1 MYLCVKNKKMTKTK
15 IINAAVI
22 VSALGYFV
30 DVFDLLL
37 FGVVRVKSLTALGL
51 SGQALTD
58 AGITLQN
65 WQMVGLVLGGIGSG
79 ILGDK
84 MGRVRALYFS
94 IFLYSIASILNG
106 LVTNLEMYAL
116 CRFLAG
122 IGLAGELGAGITLV
136 AESLPKEKR
145 GLGTTLVAGFGMSGA
160 VAAGL
165 VDRFI
170 PDWQM
175 AYFFGGGLGLVLL
188 VLRLSVT
195 ESEVFKKT
203 IQQVGVSR
211 GNFFALFN
219 SKDKLNRLFK
229 STFLGITTWFNT
241 GILMFLAPE
250 FGVAK
255 GIAEPISAATAVI
268 WFHIGMVVGDVSSG
282 LLSQFLQSR
291 VRAIRIFLFLQV
303 FFVALYLF
311 APLDSAFQMY
321 FLILLLGFAGG
332 FWAVFITNASE
343 QFGTNLRATA
353 ACTIPSFVRGLFI
366 PIGIAFKFLKTP
378 EQFGSPIWAA
388 AAVGAVCLA
397 IAFWASFGLKDTFHQ
412 DLDFLEKD

>member
-1 MYLCVKNKKMTKTK
+1 MTKTK
-15 IINAAVI
+15 LLNAAVI

-37 FGVVRVKSLTALGL
+37 FGVVRVKSLTAMGF

-58 AGITLQN
+58 AGISLQN
-65 WQMVGLVLGGIGSG
+65 WQMAGLLLGGIGSG
-79 ILGDK
+79 IMGDK
-84 MGRVRALYFS
+84 LGRVRALYFS
-94 IFLYSIASILNG
+94 IALYSLANILNG
-106 LVTNLEMYAL
+106 MAYNFDMYAF

-122 IGLAGELGAGITLV
+122 IGLAGELGSGITLV
-136 AESLPKEKR
+136 AESLPTNKR
-145 GLGTTLVAGFGMSGA
+145 GLGATIVAGFGMSGA

-195 ESEVFKKT
+195 ESAVFKKVVE
-203 IQQVGVSR
+203 QAGVTR

-219 SKDKLNRLFK
+219 TRDKLNRLVK
-229 STFLGITTWFNT
+229 STFLGVTTWFNT

-255 GIAEPISAATAVI
+255 GIPEPISAAIAVI
-268 WFHIGMVVGDVSSG
+268 WFHVGMVTGDISSG
-282 LLSQFLQSR
+282 LLSQYLQSR
-291 VRAIRIFLFLQV
+291 VQAIRIFLVLQV
-303 FFVALYLF
+303 LFVALYLF
-311 APLDSAFQMY
+311 APLTSATQMY
-321 FLILLLGFAGG
+321 VLILFLGFAGG

-343 QFGTNLRATA
+343 QFGTNIRATA

-366 PIGIAFKFLKTP
+366 PIGMSFKFLKMP
-378 EQFGSPIWAA
+378 EQLGSPIMAA
-388 AAVGAVCLA
+388 AVVGAVCLA
-397 IAFWASFGLKDTFHQ
+397 IAFWASFGLKDTFHK
-412 DLDFLEKD
+412 DMDFIER

>member
-1 MYLCVKNKKMTKTK
+1 MTKTK
-15 IINAAVI
+15 LLNAAVI

-37 FGVVRVKSLTALGL
+37 FGVVRVKSLTAMGF

-58 AGITLQN
+58 AGISLQN
-65 WQMVGLVLGGIGSG
+65 WQMAGLLLGGIGSG
-79 ILGDK
+79 IMGDK
-84 MGRVRALYFS
+84 LGRVRALYFS
-94 IFLYSIASILNG
+94 IALYSLANILNG
-106 LVTNLEMYAL
+106 MAYNFDMYAF

-122 IGLAGELGAGITLV
+122 IGLAGELGSGITLV
-136 AESLPKEKR
+136 AESLPTNKR
-145 GLGTTLVAGFGMSGA
+145 GLGATIVAGFGMSGA

-195 ESEVFKKT
+195 ESAVFKKVVE
-203 IQQVGVSR
+203 QAGVTR

-219 SKDKLNRLFK
+219 TRDKLNRLVK
-229 STFLGITTWFNT
+229 STFLGVTTWFNT

-255 GIAEPISAATAVI
+255 GIPEPISAAIAVI
-268 WFHIGMVVGDVSSG
+268 WFHVGMVTGDISSG
-282 LLSQFLQSR
+282 LLSQYLQSR
-291 VRAIRIFLFLQV
+291 VQAIRIFLVLQV
-303 FFVALYLF
+303 LFVALYLF
-311 APLDSAFQMY
+311 APLTSATQMY
-321 FLILLLGFAGG
+321 VLILLLGFAGG

-343 QFGTNLRATA
+343 QFGTNIRATA

-366 PIGIAFKFLKTP
+366 PIGMSFKFLKMP
-378 EQFGSPIWAA
+378 EQLGSPIMAA
-388 AAVGAVCLA
+388 AVVGAVCLA
-397 IAFWASFGLKDTFHQ
+397 IAFWASFGLKDTFHK
-412 DLDFLEKD
+412 DMDFIER

>member
-1 MYLCVKNKKMTKTK
+1 MTKNRLF
-15 IINAAVI
+15 NAAVI

-37 FGVVRVKSLTALGL
+37 FGVVRVKSLTAMGL
-51 SGQALTD
+51 AGQALTD
-58 AGITLQN
+58 AGISLQN
-65 WQMVGLVLGGIGSG
+65 WQMAGMLLGGIGSG

-84 MGRVRALYFS
+84 LGRVRALYAS
-94 IFLYSIASILNG
+94 IALYSIANILNG
-106 LVTNLEMYAL
+106 FANNIELYSF

-122 IGLAGELGAGITLV
+122 VGLAGELGAGITLV
-136 AESLPKEKR
+136 AESLPTEKR
-145 GLGTTLVAGFGMSGA
+145 GLGTTLVAAFGMSGA
-160 VAAGL
+160 VAAGM
-165 VDRFI
+165 VDKFI

-175 AYFFGGGLGLVLL
+175 AYFFGGGLGLLLL

-195 ESEVFKKT
+195 ESVVFKKIAAQT
-203 IQQVGVSR
+203 DISR
-211 GNFFALFN
+211 GNFFSMFN
-219 SKDKLNRLFK
+219 SKDKLNRLFR

-250 FGVAK
+250 FGIAK
-255 GIAEPISAATAVI
+255 GIAEPISAASAVI
-268 WFHIGMVVGDVSSG
+268 WFHVGMVTGDVASG
-282 LLSQFLQSR
+282 LLSQYLKSR
-291 VRAIRIFLFLQV
+291 IRAIQIFLVLQV
-303 FFVALYLF
+303 FIVSLYLF
-311 APLDSAFQMY
+311 APINTAMQMY
-321 FLILLLGFAGG
+321 VLILFLGFAGG

-366 PIGIAFKFLKTP
+366 PIGMSFKFLKTP
-378 EQFGSPIWAA
+378 DHLGSTILSAA
-388 AAVGAVCLA
+388 VVGAVCMG

>member
-1 MYLCVKNKKMTKTK
+1 MTTTK
-15 IINAAVI
+15 LLNAAVI

-37 FGVVRVKSLTALGL
+37 FGVVRVKSLTAMGL

-58 AGITLQN
+58 AGISLQN
-65 WQMVGLVLGGIGSG
+65 WQMVGMLLGGIGSG

-84 MGRVRALYFS
+84 LGRVRALYLS
-94 IFLYSIASILNG
+94 IALYSVANILNG
-106 LVTNLEMYAL
+106 MAFNLDMYAF

-122 IGLAGELGAGITLV
+122 VGLAGELGSGITLV
-136 AESLPKEKR
+136 AESLPTEKR

-160 VAAGL
+160 VAAGM

-175 AYFFGGGLGLVLL
+175 AYFFGGGLGLALL

-195 ESEVFKKT
+195 ESAVFKKVV
-203 IQQVGVSR
+203 QQAGVTR

-229 STFLGITTWFNT
+229 STFLGVTTWFNT

-255 GIAEPISAATAVI
+255 GIAEPVSAATAVI
-268 WFHIGMVVGDVSSG
+268 WFHIGMVAGDLSSG
-282 LLSQFLQSR
+282 LLSQYMKSR
-291 VRAIRIFLFLQV
+291 IRAIRFFLLLQTL
-303 FFVALYLF
+303 FVALYLF
-311 APLDSAFQMY
+311 LPLTSATQMY
-321 FLILLLGFAGG
+321 LLILLLGFAGG
-332 FWAVFITNASE
+332 FWAVFITNATE

-366 PIGIAFKFLKTP
+366 PIGISFKFLKTP
-378 EQFGSPIWAA
+378 EQFGNPVSAA
-388 AAVGAVCLA
+388 AIVGAVCLTL
-397 IAFWASFGLKDTFHQ
+397 AFWASFGLKDTFHQ
-412 DLDFLEKD
+412 DLDFIEK

>member
-1 MYLCVKNKKMTKTK
+1 MAKTK
-15 IINAAVI
+15 LINAAVV

-37 FGVVRVKSLTALGL
+37 FGVVRVKSLTALGF

-58 AGITLQN
+58 AGISLQN
-65 WQMVGLVLGGIGSG
+65 WQMAGLLLGGIGSG

-84 MGRVRALYFS
+84 TGRVRALYFS
-94 IFLYSIASILNG
+94 IFLYSVANILNG
-106 LVTNLEMYAL
+106 FAYDIETYAF

-122 IGLAGELGAGITLV
+122 VGLAGELGAGITLV
-136 AESLPKEKR
+136 AEGLPTEKR

-165 VDRFI
+165 VDTFI
-170 PDWQM
+170 PDWQT
-175 AYFFGGGLGLVLL
+175 AYFFGGGLGLLLL
-188 VLRLSVT
+188 VLRLSVA
-195 ESEVFKKT
+195 ESVLFKK
-203 IQQVGVSR
+203 VLAEKSVSK
-211 GNFFALFN
+211 GNFLALFN
-219 SKDKLNRLFK
+219 TKDKLNRLLR
-229 STFLGITTWFNT
+229 STLLGITTWFNT

-255 GIAEPISAATAVI
+255 GIIEPISAAVAVI
-268 WFHIGMVVGDVSSG
+268 WFHIGMVAGDVSSG
-282 LLSQFLQSR
+282 LLSQYLKSR
-291 VRAIRIFLFLQV
+291 IRAVRIFLSLQTV
-303 FFVALYLF
+303 FVALYLF
-311 APLDSAFQMY
+311 APLSTALHMY

-332 FWAVFITNASE
+332 FWAVFITNAAE

-366 PIGIAFKFLKTP
+366 PIGAAFKLLKMP
-378 EQFGSPIWAA
+378 DQLGNPIQA
-388 AAVGAVCLA
+388 AAVVGAICLG
-397 IAFWASFGLKDTFHQ
+397 IAFWASFGLKETFHQ